1 MAPWP
6 EQGNEPKAPDK
17 SCNKSGENSSLEASK
32 VNVGNTEDS
41 EVNTTTAKC
50 DDKQADDHNAH
61 VSNLDDGQLRAL
73 LDEAIAYKCPKDRE
87 GKSNL
92 FRELLQEA
100 EANEDGDTR
109 RGLAGVGGSRYYSNS
124 NRRRGRRDAQ
134 VSERQHRGGS
144 LQNLVHASNAEFD
157 PAAGFGGY
165 HSGGSRSARKSKRLS
180 TGSGSYGSG
189 SGGSGIGRDCGGISV
204 SARQREGGSLPSNV
218 NVGGMLTLSG
228 LDYHTTP
235 TSLPFDDIKSCKQVA
250 ARRKE
255 FIHSSSSNEFT
266 SMPVQASTINS
277 SGSGSGGVESGSAL
291 VPNNSCIAPKPEFM
305 VLDLGDYVGENT
317 GESKGGN
324 SSSVGLSNNVTSTS
338 SANTDNGLS
347 TASQSEE
354 KKSPTGDSNGA
365 EEGLEL
371 EVLQRAEV
379 TTRVPNYTSRAMLEV
394 GHGEKKSTS
403 LNAVN
408 TTDSVGEVDTTVTF
422 PLEILQCTE
431 KTSSTPAVNGV
442 EQNSLQ
448 LQSSYTSVKSVMSSS
463 SSSSGPRDEK
473 SIISKVTSEKHES
486 SYSGLT
492 TWYADFVTVKRP
504 TREDVN
510 RLTFTHG
517 SSKDCSGESKNKSL
531 DENGN
536 AVNRLESTNSN
547 STERK
552 GKQRKTKT
560 NNDRNVI
567 MSQNIE
573 GYRGDKDIDTVL
585 KFIESNSDGKGTN
598 KTKNAT
604 SHSNGPMNFS
614 SKQQRNCS
622 RLIGCGTKPR
632 RERGAE
638 DPSGDEDRMG
648 KGRAGTGKQVTKEH
662 RGKGS
667 KLKKSNSLEEI
678 SKTKLEDLTS
688 NSKEG
693 SENGVTGEAGNNEE
707 GASELVRRPKKQST
721 LDNGEFYGEKGR
733 VGDRRSWGTEE
744 GQQYYCNDGVTV
756 SADES
761 SSGSGQTSRKRRGN
775 PTVTSSLTSDEKRK
789 SEREEGVS
797 ATAVSAGGGSGASE
811 ETEFHVVRKK
821 YRRNKRRSSSGGRG
835 TSASTGGSI
844 FGDDSWRPS
853 CPNYSTSYYQNRD
866 GGGGPYYQRKTFTNT
881 SSGFPPH
888 DRTVERD
895 SGGVML
901 YTQYRH
907 HRPRSPDHL
916 RRKSTSSMPPSD
928 KSDSSDL
935 DSVHSLPVSSTTP
948 KLTLDQTSTSSG
960 STPQASYA
968 DIARMASTNVPPA
981 PTHTHNYVTINLN
994 ANRWPVMGMPK
1005 SAATTSTGVVTT
1017 SNTNPVSVPS
1027 SSSSL
1032 VISPV
1037 VSSNPQF
1044 ITGPKLNI
1052 GVPPVSGSKVAVSAS
1067 NSALG
1072 LQNTNPS
1079 TVPVA
1084 PGATPEDVGQASSR
1098 RESDAVR
1105 SSEQIP
1111 VCKVRSTHSPPTDTR
1126 TKKDAMTNTSL
1137 DYGTVSPCSSE
1148 EKDTCQVQ
1156 GNGSRPVETVVNF
1169 LRDGEYP
1176 SLEESL
1182 GSDKSKS
1189 MKVSQLHSTHSQF
1202 LGENNSLLTSFV
1214 NSPNK
1219 DKSQSSHVAT
1229 VCETEKDD
1237 VANEKRLQILP
1248 IDPNVAV
1255 ISAAAATIP
1264 ITTTTTTTITAAV
1277 ATTITMVAATATTI
1291 SATNSTTSSTTA
1303 TTTSTTT
1310 TTTTTTTSS
1319 ANATTNTSSNPATST
1334 STTTSITAATA
1345 AATTTT
1351 ATSNT
1356 TTTST
1361 TTTTTAAAAATTT
1374 TTFST
1379 TTTSSSTASSSTT
1392 TSLATI
1398 SSTSTTT
1405 TSASPETCVPDSVV
1419 AAAMEVSS
1427 VQSVDLTTDVAKLK
1441 EANLCKSKNS
1451 NKKAN
1456 SSGSRPP
1463 VIIMDESDQVFPY
1476 SDGLATVSE
1485 LTFGFEVN
1493 EQLLMSDTTED
1504 VEGKVGTSVFVPDS
1518 TTSVVEEANP
1528 VAVSTAASSATIIS
1542 SPGEDFSARYR
1553 EPLTQPDNHDKIV
1566 TFIGLAWDDVLKE
1579 MNSSPIHS
1587 GGKVQYYN
1595 GQ

>member
-408 TTDSVGEVDTTVTF
+408 ATDSVGEVDTTVTF
-422 PLEILQCTE
+422 PLEILQCSE

-473 SIISKVTSEKHES
+473 SLISK
-486 SYSGLT
+486 
-492 TWYADFVTVKRP
+492 
-504 TREDVN
+504 DVN

-638 DPSGDEDRMG
+638 DPSGDEDRVG

-775 PTVTSSLTSDEKRK
+775 STVTSSLTSDEKRK

-797 ATAVSAGGGSGASE
+797 ATAVSVGGGSGASE

-1005 SAATTSTGVVTT
+1005 SAATTTTTGVVTT

-1084 PGATPEDVGQASSR
+1084 PGATSEDVDQASSR

-1219 DKSQSSHVAT
+1219 DKSQSSHV
-1229 VCETEKDD
+1229 
-1237 VANEKRLQILP
+1237 
-1248 IDPNVAV
+1248 
-1255 ISAAAATIP
+1255 
-1264 ITTTTTTTITAAV
+1264 
-1277 ATTITMVAATATTI
+1277 
-1291 SATNSTTSSTTA
+1291 
-1303 TTTSTTT
+1303 
-1310 TTTTTTTSS
+1310 
-1319 ANATTNTSSNPATST
+1319 
-1334 STTTSITAATA
+1334 
-1345 AATTTT
+1345 
-1351 ATSNT
+1351 
-1356 TTTST
+1356 
-1361 TTTTTAAAAATTT
+1361 
-1374 TTFST
+1374 
-1379 TTTSSSTASSSTT
+1379 
-1392 TSLATI
+1392 
-1398 SSTSTTT
+1398 
-1405 TSASPETCVPDSVV
+1405 
-1419 AAAMEVSS
+1419 
-1427 VQSVDLTTDVAKLK
+1427 
-1441 EANLCKSKNS
+1441 NS

-1456 SSGSRPP
+1456 SCGSRPP

-1518 TTSVVEEANP
+1518 TPSVVEEANP
-1528 VAVSTAASSATIIS
+1528 AAVSTTASSATIIS

-1566 TFIGLAWDDVLKE
+1566 TFVGLAWDDVLKE
-1579 MNSSPIHS
+1579 MNASPIHS

>member
-473 SIISKVTSEKHES
+473 SIISKGSDIAKRSAGSESIGKAAAASAAAPTSAANAAASAMPMLSMQHHLS
-486 SYSGLT
+486 VLSLP
-492 TWYADFVTVKRP
+492 P
-504 TREDVN
+504 TSWINAPLVPDVN

-1229 VCETEKDD
+1229 
-1237 VANEKRLQILP
+1237 
-1248 IDPNVAV
+1248 
-1255 ISAAAATIP
+1255 
-1264 ITTTTTTTITAAV
+1264 
-1277 ATTITMVAATATTI
+1277 
-1291 SATNSTTSSTTA
+1291 
-1303 TTTSTTT
+1303 
-1310 TTTTTTTSS
+1310 
-1319 ANATTNTSSNPATST
+1319 
-1334 STTTSITAATA
+1334 
-1345 AATTTT
+1345 
-1351 ATSNT
+1351 
-1356 TTTST
+1356 
-1361 TTTTTAAAAATTT
+1361 
-1374 TTFST
+1374 
-1379 TTTSSSTASSSTT
+1379 
-1392 TSLATI
+1392 
-1398 SSTSTTT
+1398 
-1405 TSASPETCVPDSVV
+1405 
-1419 AAAMEVSS
+1419 
-1427 VQSVDLTTDVAKLK
+1427 
-1441 EANLCKSKNS
+1441 NS

>member
-408 TTDSVGEVDTTVTF
+408 ATDSVGEVDTTVTF
-422 PLEILQCTE
+422 PLEILQCSE

-473 SIISKVTSEKHES
+473 SLISKGSDIAKRSAGSESIGKAAAASAAAPTSAANAAASAMPMLSMQHHLS
-486 SYSGLT
+486 VLSLP
-492 TWYADFVTVKRP
+492 P
-504 TREDVN
+504 TSWINAPLVPGKTDCLRAASLASERACLRASLASDVN

-638 DPSGDEDRMG
+638 DPSGDEDRVG

-775 PTVTSSLTSDEKRK
+775 STVTSSLTSDEKRK

-797 ATAVSAGGGSGASE
+797 ATAVSVGGGSGASE

-1005 SAATTSTGVVTT
+1005 SAATTTTTGVVTT

-1084 PGATPEDVGQASSR
+1084 PGATSEDVDQASSR

-1219 DKSQSSHVAT
+1219 DKSQSSHV
-1229 VCETEKDD
+1229 
-1237 VANEKRLQILP
+1237 
-1248 IDPNVAV
+1248 
-1255 ISAAAATIP
+1255 
-1264 ITTTTTTTITAAV
+1264 
-1277 ATTITMVAATATTI
+1277 
-1291 SATNSTTSSTTA
+1291 
-1303 TTTSTTT
+1303 
-1310 TTTTTTTSS
+1310 
-1319 ANATTNTSSNPATST
+1319 
-1334 STTTSITAATA
+1334 
-1345 AATTTT
+1345 
-1351 ATSNT
+1351 
-1356 TTTST
+1356 
-1361 TTTTTAAAAATTT
+1361 
-1374 TTFST
+1374 
-1379 TTTSSSTASSSTT
+1379 
-1392 TSLATI
+1392 
-1398 SSTSTTT
+1398 
-1405 TSASPETCVPDSVV
+1405 
-1419 AAAMEVSS
+1419 
-1427 VQSVDLTTDVAKLK
+1427 
-1441 EANLCKSKNS
+1441 NS

-1456 SSGSRPP
+1456 SCGSRPP

-1518 TTSVVEEANP
+1518 TPSVVEEANP
-1528 VAVSTAASSATIIS
+1528 AAVSTTASSATIIS

-1566 TFIGLAWDDVLKE
+1566 TFVGLAWDDVLKE
-1579 MNSSPIHS
+1579 MNASPIHS